1 MTPEIVLASTSSS
14 RRAMLEAAGLI
25 FTIVA
30 PNVDEEQVRGLLQD
44 SGAYP
49 QTIAEALAEAK
60 ALAVSERH
68 PDAIVLGADQLLVC
82 EDRIFSKALDEE
94 EARETLCSLR
104 GREHQLIGAAAIA
117 RAGALTWRHVDY
129 ARLWMREFSDGFLHD
144 YISAEMPDI
153 LGSVGCY
160 RIEGRGVQLFSR
172 VEGDQFSIR
181 GLPLLPVLDALRA
194 AGALRR

>member
-1 MTPEIVLASTSSS
+1 MTVEVVLASTSSS
-14 RRAMLEAAGLI
+14 RRAMLEAAGLN
-25 FTIVA
+25 FTTVA

-44 SGAYP
+44 AGAYP

-68 PDAIVLGADQLLVC
+68 PEAIVLGADQLLVC
-82 EDRIFSKALDEE
+82 DNRIFTKALDED
-94 EARETLCSLR
+94 EARETLRALR

-117 RAGALTWRHVDY
+117 RAGAIAWRHVDH
-129 ARLWMREFSDGFLHD
+129 ARLWMRDFSDAFLND

-181 GLPLLPVLDALRA
+181 GLPLLQVLEALLA
-194 AGALRR
+194 AGALPS